1 MAARPGS
8 ASLKIADRIL
18 LLALSLVLLLPGTWV
33 SLTDRDEG
41 YYGQVCREMLAGG
54 DWLVPQ
60 YLGQPW
66 LFKPPLLYWAASGA
80 FTIFGLQ
87 EWAARLVSVLAL
99 AGAVQFLAALAA
111 DMYNR
116 RTALIACACFLTAGL
131 PLIVGRMLLTDPLLL
146 LWMMAAVWLL
156 WRIATRS
163 AG

>member
-1 MAARPGS
+1 MPEYRAAFCGGARTDAGSTGLRSGRGFVYRQDSVAARPGS

-66 LFKPPLLYWAASGA
+66 LFKPPLLY
-80 FTIFGLQ
+80 
-87 EWAARLVSVLAL
+87 
-99 AGAVQFLAALAA
+99 
-111 DMYNR
+111 
-116 RTALIACACFLTAGL
+116 
-131 PLIVGRMLLTDPLLL
+131 
-146 LWMMAAVWLL
+146 
-156 WRIATRS
+156 
-163 AG
+163 